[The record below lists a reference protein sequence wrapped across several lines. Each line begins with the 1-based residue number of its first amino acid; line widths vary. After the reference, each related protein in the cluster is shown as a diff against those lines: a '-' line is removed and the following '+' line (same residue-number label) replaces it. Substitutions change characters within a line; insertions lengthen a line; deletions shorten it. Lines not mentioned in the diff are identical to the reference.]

1 MFNWADYAVIGVI
14 TFSGLVSL
22 IRGFVRE
29 AISLGAWIL
38 AVWSAFHFANTMA
51 AVIAPYVK
59 SATLRTPIASFILL
73 IAVLLIGG
81 LVNFIIGTLVDKTGL
96 SSTDR
101 VIGMVFGTGR
111 GVLLV
116 AVLLLLAQL
125 TPMPQSLWWQKSVLI
140 PKFQPLEAWLKS
152 LVPASIDKNNRFVL
166 STKDQ

>member
-14 TFSGLVSL
+14 TLSGLMSL

-38 AVWSAFHFANTMA
+38 AVWAAFHYAHIMA
-51 AVIAPYVK
+51 AIITPYVK
-59 SATLRTPIASFILL
+59 SASLRIPIASFILL
-73 IAVLLIGG
+73 LAVLILGG
-81 LVNFIIGTLVDKTGL
+81 LINFIIGTLVDKTGL
-96 SSTDR
+96 SGTDR
-101 VIGMVFGTGR
+101 IIGMVFGTGR

-125 TPMPQSLWWQKSVLI
+125 TPMPQSLWWHNSILI

-152 LVPASIDKNNRFVL
+152 LVPASMNNNNRFVL
-166 STKDQ
+166 STKD

>member
-1 MFNWADYAVIGVI
+1 MFNWADYAVIGI
-14 TFSGLVSL
+14 IIFSGLMSL

-29 AISLGAWIL
+29 AISLAAWIL
-38 AVWSAFHFANTMA
+38 AIWAAFHFSSTMA
-51 AVIAPYVK
+51 IVIAPYVK
-59 SATLRTPIASFILL
+59 STALRVPLAGFILF

-101 VIGMVFGTGR
+101 VIGMVFGAAR

-125 TPMPQSLWWQKSVLI
+125 TPMPQSFWWHNSELI
-140 PKFQPLEAWLKS
+140 PRFEPLEVWLKS
-152 LVPASIDKNNRFVL
+152 LVPPAVNNSHFVL
-166 STKDQ
+166 STKD

>member
-1 MFNWADYAVIGVI
+1 MFNWADYAILGI
-14 TFSGLVSL
+14 ILFSALMSL

-29 AISLGAWIL
+29 AISLGAWIA
-38 AVWSAFHFANTMA
+38 AVWAAIHYSSTMA
-51 AVIAPYVK
+51 QIIAPYIK
-59 SATLRTPIASFILL
+59 SPALRVPTAGFILL

-81 LVNFIIGTLVDKTGL
+81 LINFIIGTLVDKTGL

-101 VIGMVFGTGR
+101 VVGTVFGAGR

-125 TPMPQSLWWQKSVLI
+125 TPMPQSLWWHNSDLI
-140 PKFQPLEAWLKS
+140 PRFAPLEIWLKS
-152 LVPASIDKNNRFVL
+152 LVPPTVNSNKYIL